1 MGKPASPADAAAPSR
16 RLRAIGTHLAAYRP
30 HRQPSGGGGSDKGV
44 ALVTGGSRGIG
55 AATCT
60 LLAEAGYAVAV
71 NFVSNQAAADDV
83 VSSIVAGG
91 GTAIA
96 VQADMSKEDEVV
108 AMFARIDEMEGALT
122 AVVNNAAIIGP
133 KNEVSQVGGV
143 SGAESSAFLNELGTA
158 EARTVLDAN
167 VIGPLVVIRCAM
179 QRMST
184 SAGGAGGAIVNVSSG
199 AAYVPNNPVLYSVSK

>member
-1 MGKPASPADAAAPSR
+1 M
-16 RLRAIGTHLAAYRP
+16 
-30 HRQPSGGGGSDKGV
+30 
-44 ALVTGGSRGIG
+44 
-55 AATCT
+55 
-60 LLAEAGYAVAV
+60 

-133 KNEVSQVGGV
+133 KNEVSQVGGA
-143 SGAESSAFLNELGTA
+143 SGAESSAFLNELGTD
-158 EARTVLDAN
+158 EAV
-167 VIGPLVVIRCAM
+167 
-179 QRMST
+179 
-184 SAGGAGGAIVNVSSG
+184 
-199 AAYVPNNPVLYSVSK
+199 K

>member
-1 MGKPASPADAAAPSR
+1 MGKPTSPGDAAVPSR
-16 RLRAIGTHLAAYRP
+16 RLRAIGTQLATSQRP
-30 HRQPSGGGGSDKGV
+30 HRQPSGGGGGSDKGV

-133 KNEVSQVGGV
+133 KNEVSQVGGA
-143 SGAESSAFLNELGTA
+143 SGAESSAFLNELGTD
-158 EARTVLDAN
+158 EAV
-167 VIGPLVVIRCAM
+167 
-179 QRMST
+179 
-184 SAGGAGGAIVNVSSG
+184 
-199 AAYVPNNPVLYSVSK
+199 KK

>member
-1 MGKPASPADAAAPSR
+1 
-16 RLRAIGTHLAAYRP
+16 
-30 HRQPSGGGGSDKGV
+30 V

>member
-1 MGKPASPADAAAPSR
+1 MGKPISPGDAAVPSR
-16 RLRAIGTHLAAYRP
+16 RLRAIGTQLATSQRP
-30 HRQPSGGGGSDKGV
+30 HRQPSGGGGGSGV

-133 KNEVSQVGGV
+133 KNEVSQVGGA
-143 SGAESSAFLNELGTA
+143 SGAESSAFLNELGTD
-158 EARTVLDAN
+158 EAV
-167 VIGPLVVIRCAM
+167 
-179 QRMST
+179 
-184 SAGGAGGAIVNVSSG
+184 
-199 AAYVPNNPVLYSVSK
+199 KK